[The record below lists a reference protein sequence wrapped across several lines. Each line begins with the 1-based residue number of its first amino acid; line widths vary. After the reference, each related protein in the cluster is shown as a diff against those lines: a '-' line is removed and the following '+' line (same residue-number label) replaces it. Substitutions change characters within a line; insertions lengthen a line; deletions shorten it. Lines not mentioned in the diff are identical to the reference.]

1 MRETFTGREELFS
14 TKNQEKV
21 LVGLQKSETDRWPA
35 PDPYL
40 TWFVKQKSVQIEAEC
55 LKKYRNHSP
64 FNFSW
69 KNLLSPTKE
78 VVSQDDV

>member
-40 TWFVKQKSVQIEAEC
+40 T
-55 LKKYRNHSP
+55 
-64 FNFSW
+64 
-69 KNLLSPTKE
+69 
-78 VVSQDDV
+78 